1 VWHTIERFRE
11 HSAPTRAGRQRARQE
26 YRLRELLAHRFLQ
39 HVERS
44 LEPGELDRLIDS
56 IAARERDPYSVA
68 ASIIEKT
75 LSARATTASTPPA
88 L

>member
-1 VWHTIERFRE
+1 VWQAIERFRE
-11 HSAPTRAGRQRARQE
+11 HSAPSRAGRQRARQE

-44 LEPGELDRLIDS
+44 LESGELDRLIDS
-56 IAARERDPYSVA
+56 IATRERDPYSVA

-75 LSARATTASTPPA
+75 LSAHAPTVSTPPP